1 MSIVQFPTPHNICF
15 EDLMDHFELATN
27 LEEFDHVPVMAENFL
42 NKGLIREDE
51 LEEIKEYAKAHRKEF
66 E

>member
-1 MSIVQFPTPHNICF
+1 MIVPFPAKHTTYF
-15 EDLMDHFELATN
+15 EDLMDHFELAN
-27 LEEFDHVPVMAENFL
+27 DLEEFDHVPVMAENFL

-51 LEEIKEYAKAHRKEF
+51 LEEIKEYAKEHRREF